1 MIKNAV
7 IYCSSSD
14 NIARCYFDEAQ
25 RLGQTLTELDMV
37 GYTGAGNNGLMYE
50 VERSMLQHGGKC
62 VGVIPKFMVANG
74 WLYEELTE
82 IITVE
87 TIAERKEILRQ
98 RADIVLVLAGGIG
111 TLDEMFETLALK
123 QLGLFAPPIIIINT
137 GGYFDDMLRMLDKIV
152 AERFMSHTD
161 GKIWQTI
168 NSADE
173 LPKFIK
179 QYIDN
184 K

>member
-1 MIKNAV
+1 MIKTAA

-14 NIARCYFDEAQ
+14 NIASCYFAEAK
-25 RLGQTLTELDMV
+25 RLGQVLARLDIV

-50 VERSMLQHGGKC
+50 VERSMLQNGGKC
-62 VGVIPKFMVANG
+62 VGVIPQFMVDNG

-82 IITVE
+82 IITVK
-87 TIAERKEILRQ
+87 TMAERKEILRQ
-98 RADIVLVLAGGIG
+98 RADMVLVLAGGIG

-123 QLGLFAPPIIIINT
+123 QLGLFAPPVIIINT
-137 GGYFDDMLRMLDKIV
+137 EGYFDDMLRMLDKIV
-152 AERFMSHTD
+152 SERFMSHKD
-161 GKIWQTI
+161 GRLWHTI

-173 LPKFIK
+173 LSSVVE

-184 K
+184 